1 MIDLFLQAADEAALA
16 AAFPMLRGV
25 GHDGVAVWTAGPHHA
40 VDAGVPIVTR
50 PAVLDAGGA
59 VTTPAVLD
67 PRFSLNLRLDPA
79 HPAVDV
85 IVAAARPFAV
95 DPLHPRRVFA

>member
-16 AAFPMLRGV
+16 AALPKLRGCA
-25 GHDGVAVWTAGPHHA
+25 HDGTAVWTAGPWHA
-40 VDAGVPIVTR
+40 VDVGVTIVVA
-50 PAVLDAGGA
+50 PAVLDAGGR

-79 HPAVDV
+79 HPDAAA
-85 IVAAARPFAV
+85 IAAAARPFAV
-95 DPLHPRRVFA
+95 APRHPRRVFA